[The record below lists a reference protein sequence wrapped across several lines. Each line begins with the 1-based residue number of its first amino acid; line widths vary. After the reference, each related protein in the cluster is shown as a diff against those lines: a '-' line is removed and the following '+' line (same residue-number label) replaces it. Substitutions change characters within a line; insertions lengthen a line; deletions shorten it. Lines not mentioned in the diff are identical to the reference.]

1 MDAGRGTRLP
11 RSARRAQLLS
21 AAKAAFVRHGYHAAG
36 MDDIAERAGVSKP
49 VLYQHFPGK
58 MDLYLAV
65 LDEQVVVLTTA
76 VRAALASTDDNQQR
90 IHEVLSAYF
99 DFVEGAAAGGDAG
112 AFRLLFESD
121 LSADPEVRVRVEQST
136 HLTVQAVAATVRADT
151 GLPDDQAHLLGVA
164 LIGAAQVA
172 ARWWLDTGRSL
183 PKAEAV
189 RLLGTLQWRGIS
201 NFPRHVEAPA
211 GPDDAPGGSAVG

>member
-1 MDAGRGTRLP
+1 MSTHTDANRATRMP
-11 RSARRAQLLS
+11 RSARRAQLL
-21 AAKAAFVRHGYHAAG
+21 AAATGAFVRYGYHAAA

-65 LDEQVVVLTTA
+65 LDEQVAVLTGA
-76 VRAALASTDDNQQR
+76 VRQGLAATDDNQQR
-90 IHEVLSAYF
+90 IRQVLSAYF
-99 DFVEGAAAGGDAG
+99 DFVEGAAEGGDAG

-121 LSADPEVRVRVEQST
+121 LSADPEVRARVEQST
-136 HLTVQAVAATVRADT
+136 DLTVAAVAATVRADT
-151 GLPDDQAHLLGVA
+151 GLPADQAHLLGVA

-172 ARWWLDTGRSL
+172 AKWWLDTGRSI
-183 PKAEAV
+183 PKDEAV

-201 NFPRHVEAPA
+201 NFPRHT
-211 GPDDAPGGSAVG
+211 G